1 LSAYNTISFDVASSL
16 MSQAVLTLLIV
27 GRDFFP
33 LKCVHSTKEDP
44 AQWEST
50 YTKNLK
56 NNSELKVIAL
66 KTFRNCKIRWPLK
79 TQAMYSSSNCA

>member
-44 AQWEST
+44 AQ
-50 YTKNLK
+50 
-56 NNSELKVIAL
+56 
-66 KTFRNCKIRWPLK
+66 
-79 TQAMYSSSNCA
+79 